1 MNFNWFCLTE
11 EALLSACTV
20 RKHSLL
26 CFTTPAETQ
35 GFLLQGSPPRQLLC
49 FAWLHAWAN
58 SQLWASRPSLLNY
71 PAELRTAHWTP
82 FLSRAR
88 GICWPLAREGWLGP
102 TTPLHLQP
110 IAPWPDLCSAG
121 LCPQEK
127 LELGSTGLWSSLED
141 GNLSLAGV

>member
-1 MNFNWFCLTE
+1 MT
-11 EALLSACTV
+11 TP
-20 RKHSLL
+20 LL
-26 CFTTPAETQ
+26 CMV
-35 GFLLQGSPPRQLLC
+35 
-49 FAWLHAWAN
+49 AWAN

-110 IAPWPDLCSAG
+110 IAPCPDLCSAG
-121 LCPQEK
+121 FCPQER